1 MSNTVPL
8 DALRAPAKTDVTV
21 HVGGGRS
28 LFAVFAL
35 FLLVVSSVF
44 VDNVLAGFRGAVE
57 LRAPTPYG
65 SVVQGIF
72 LVLLYVV
79 ALHLIDSGIV

>member
-1 MSNTVPL
+1 M
-8 DALRAPAKTDVTV
+8 
-21 HVGGGRS
+21 
-28 LFAVFAL
+28 
-35 FLLVVSSVF
+35 SSVF

-57 LRAPTPYG
+57 HRAPTPYG

-72 LVLLYVV
+72 LVLLYVI